1 MMPASP
7 EPDRKTAWDGVD
19 EHLVARCL
27 DGRASSADLQ
37 RLEARLAVDP
47 EFRRHWLDVATID
60 AMLGQRGQEGRH
72 AKGSHLDFAAKADA
86 GEPSASTTRHSRAA
100 RPWLSRMLP
109 LAAGIAGVTIGG
121 LCATAVWAM
130 VAPLSPIVI
139 RILTESFETGE
150 APGVTGVPV
159 TSGVWSGD
167 YTEIVGSRNGVA
179 PASGLHM
186 LRFRRADFEGK
197 PVENGFSCGTHRL
210 IDLRPYRRRLAGGNY
225 VAQISAIFNAEAT
238 AGDQLDQCTVSAA
251 TLDASTAVDGSLRA
265 SGALTT
271 RALSYV
277 FCKHV
282 DLDRDVATWQEAVA
296 EIRIPENADFLLVHA
311 GVNEYPPVN
320 RDSPAVFSGHY
331 CDDIRVSLVERP
343 TVP

>member
-1 MMPASP
+1 MMSTSP
-7 EPDRKTAWDGVD
+7 DPDRETAGDGVD

-27 DGRASSADLQ
+27 DGRASSGDLEA
-37 RLEARLAVDP
+37 LEARLAVDP

-60 AMLGQRGQEGRH
+60 TMLAQRGQEGRH
-72 AKGSHLDFAAKADA
+72 VEGSHLGFAVKADA
-86 GEPSASTTRHSRAA
+86 GETAERTTRHSRAA

-109 LAAGIAGVTIGG
+109 VAAGIAGVTIG
-121 LCATAVWAM
+121 ATAAWAM
-130 VAPLSPIVI
+130 VAPLSPVVI
-139 RILTESFETGE
+139 RILTESFETGD

-167 YTEIVGSRNGVA
+167 FTEIVGSRNGVA

-186 LRFRRADFEGK
+186 LRFRRADFNGK
-197 PVENGFSCGTHRL
+197 PIENGFSCGTHRL

-225 VAQISAIFNAEAT
+225 VAQVSAIFNAEAM
-238 AGDQLDQCTVSAA
+238 AGNQLDQYAVSAA
-251 TLDASTAVDGSLRA
+251 TLDASTAVDGSLRT
-265 SGALTT
+265 SGALAT

-282 DLDRDVATWQEAVA
+282 DLDRDASTWQEAVA

-320 RDSPAVFSGHY
+320 RDAPAVFTGHY